1 MNKDQV
7 NGRVKTVKGAVKE
20 AAGKVT
26 GDIQQETEGKVT
38 KELGKVQSKW
48 GDLKDKLTKQFFRFD
63 KGVGGFNFDT

>member
-48 GDLKDKLTKQFFRFD
+48 GDLKDKLTK
-63 KGVGGFNFDT
+63 